1 MRMSINVQILVG
13 AAAGVALGDAVK
25 ALEQALAT
33 DPANKELQQ
42 QLAVQ
47 YHQVQRSAEAL
58 ALLFEILKQDL
69 NFGEAKKLYLDILA
83 TLPKGEPL
91 ASSYR
96 RKLYSLLY

>member
-1 MRMSINVQILVG
+1 M
-13 AAAGVALGDAVK
+13 
-25 ALEQALAT
+25 
-33 DPANKELQQ
+33 
-42 QLAVQ
+42 
-47 YHQVQRSAEAL
+47 
-58 ALLFEILKQDL
+58 LFEILKQDL